1 MWACV
6 ASKSKGHNLK
16 FRGCLHFQIYLGR
29 GNVIHVNSH
38 YHVCR
43 LEEAES
49 FFEKCFKLGIRV
61 SAVNEAYKIL
71 AERFRKEYRKS
82 YKSGSLNESHF
93 LNAKLWTTRY
103 QENTHDFRFAIYN
116 CDSLNMMDW
125 VKLYHEK
132 DRQVM
137 YLKQSSNIGL
147 PVDVNETA
155 PTILHFGK
163 QAAECLAK
171 LLLQYTQHRED
182 WIAVHEMY
190 KELYYLLQF
199 HNFASWIAHHGCTL
213 ESTDDP
219 PKFPNRLQKLWS
231 QSLMAE
237 GAGAESLVLK
247 GFWKQSL
254 VWAER
259 GRTKAIHFQLAPN
272 ELSTSDIQQLCEFDL
287 MDDVAWNTIKSSR
300 AACGPGTFVLE
311 YYFSGKIKDLQF
323 VYVMTKVYSQLP
335 SLIANMRSCQF
346 HKHL

>member
-1 MWACV
+1 
-6 ASKSKGHNLK
+6 
-16 FRGCLHFQIYLGR
+16 
-29 GNVIHVNSH
+29 
-38 YHVCR
+38 
-43 LEEAES
+43 LEKAES
-49 FFEKCFKLGIRV
+49 CFEECFKLGGRV
-61 SAVNEAYKIL
+61 SEVD
-71 AERFRKEYRKS
+71 KS
-82 YKSGSLNESHF
+82 YRELAALFQDKYRESYESGSLNESHF
-93 LNAKLWTTRY
+93 LNAKLWTTKY
-103 QENTHDFRFAIYN
+103 HENTHDFRFAIGN
-116 CDSLNMMDW
+116 CDSLNILDL

-155 PTILHFGK
+155 PAILHSGK

-171 LLLQYTQHRED
+171 LLLQYRQHREL

-199 HNFASWIAHHGCTL
+199 HYFASWIARHGCTL
-213 ESTDDP
+213 ESTDGIE
-219 PKFPNRLQKLWS
+219 FPDRLQILWS

-247 GFWKQSL
+247 GFWIQSL

-259 GRTKAIHFQLAPN
+259 GCTQAIHFQLAPDK
-272 ELSTSDIQQLCEFDL
+272 LSTSDVQQLQEFDL
-287 MDDVAWNTIKSSR
+287 VDDVAWNTIKSSR

-311 YYFSGKIKDLQF
+311 YYFSEKDLHF